1 MKDFFCPNCGT
12 KLKAGTKFCPNCGHN
27 VERFTKNS
35 NDSNQNTD
43 YIQGARRE
51 SSRTVKSFTQKWGS
65 NKKRNN
71 IILAIII
78 LLIVFLTWG
87 HFYYQEDN
95 QMNRATTAIG
105 DPNKAVAKYVTSTT
119 SQVKIN
125 NSTVKPIQKYFQ
137 KYPGDLNSLK

>member
-35 NDSNQNTD
+35 NDSNQDTD

-71 IILAIII
+71 IFGIRLRGTACS
-78 LLIVFLTWG
+78 G
-87 HFYYQEDN
+87 
-95 QMNRATTAIG
+95 TAIQSVYYIPVVYG
-105 DPNKAVAKYVTSTT
+105 R
-119 SQVKIN
+119 
-125 NSTVKPIQKYFQ
+125 
-137 KYPGDLNSLK
+137 